1 MCNFFETCYSV
12 CTLLILF
19 LCPLFLPP
27 GSTVEQF
34 PWYLWWA
41 AADVHCSGGSR
52 ICQGHP
58 REHAQHSG
66 HWPVYG
72 CSQTAVHRSYSW
84 EPPLLLPRWDK
95 CEDLCKLFSLPE
107 DTKNNHTCKSD
118 VQILIFSFILTPFFF
133 SVSLPSESRSNL
145 LPVVLH
151 HIHLHLR
158 QQREL
163 LICSGILSSIFS
175 IIKTSS
181 MVQYIHTRHIWLKI
195 PCDSNWIRK
204 YNIEF
209 PFPLEIYWIMVMQL

>member
-1 MCNFFETCYSV
+1 M
-12 CTLLILF
+12 F
-19 LCPLFLPP
+19 LYVSP

-41 AADVHCSGGSR
+41 APDVHCSGGGW

-66 HWPVYG
+66 HWSVYG
-72 CSQTAVHRSYSW
+72 RSQTAVHCSHSW
-84 EPPLLLPRWDK
+84 EPPLLLSWWENIWRFLECAFFPRV
-95 CEDLCKLFSLPE
+95 CKATIHVGMICILRFTLSSL
-107 DTKNNHTCKSD
+107 
-118 VQILIFSFILTPFFF
+118 
-133 SVSLPSESRSNL
+133 SVLSESRSIL

-163 LICSGILSSIFS
+163 LICSGILGSIFS

-181 MVQYIHTRHIWLKI
+181 MVQYHIHARYIWV
-195 PCDSNWIRK
+195 
-204 YNIEF
+204 NI
-209 PFPLEIYWIMVMQL
+209 LCIIKNLD